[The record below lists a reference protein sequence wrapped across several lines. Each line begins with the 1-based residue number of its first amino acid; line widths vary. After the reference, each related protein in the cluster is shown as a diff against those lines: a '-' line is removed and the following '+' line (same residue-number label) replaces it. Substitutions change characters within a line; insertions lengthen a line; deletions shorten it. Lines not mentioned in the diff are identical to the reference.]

1 MIKKISLTLLMCLM
15 PLATWAGQFEAGK
28 HYVEINTAKSA
39 KPQVTEFFS
48 YYCPHCYKMEP
59 VAIAL
64 AQQLPEG
71 VELHKSHVDF
81 LGGLNKEQ
89 QTILSRGYL
98 VAKEKGVADQMSA
111 AIFNYIHRDR
121 AQFNSIKDVRDL
133 FVLNG
138 FEGKEFDDLAF
149 TMPIEAQINEMV
161 AAQTKYSNLGALSG
175 VPTFIVNGKY
185 KVNYHEVSSQ
195 EEFNQLVGFL
205 LEK

>member
-15 PLATWAGQFEAGK
+15 PLAVWAGQFEAGK
-28 HYVEINTAKSA
+28 HYVEINTTKSA

-64 AQQLPEG
+64 AQQLPAG
-71 VELHKSHVDF
+71 VELQKSHVDF
-81 LGGLNKEQ
+81 LRGLNKEQ

-98 VAKEKGVADQMSA
+98 VAKEKGVADKMSA

-121 AQFNSIKDVRDL
+121 AQFDSIKDVRDL

-149 TMPIEAQINEMV
+149 TMPIEAQINEMA
-161 AAQTKYSNLGALSG
+161 AAQTKYSDLGALSG

-195 EEFNQLVGFL
+195 EEFNQLVSFL